1 MTPLTPETRAIVK
14 RCHED
19 AIKLAWPEG
28 WTLAKAVG
36 AKANGK
42 DATPQNFETALRQRM
57 IDELRSHTDR
67 GQNSH
72 TYFWERLFQAA
83 TPDDLAELIQ
93 EAKAAADKKEAE
105 TEQQEAAEKE
115 QETGH
120 ESRIAAVEDHLTG
133 QGDGRFGEPPE
144 EEQEPTDA
152 TSPETVGHAGKLLA
166 HYRGRSLGV
175 EARKPDSDE
184 HAMTTPDPDKSGA
197 ARVTTY
203 GPRGVRGHSHHET
216 PGDAVM
222 HMAAA
227 GFTEPAPGS
236 YAEHSESPDW
246 DWHHQATHAAS
257 TANGLRAAGQQ
268 DAADDHES
276 QFYGDNPHPAASQQR
291 RGERQGADEP
301 SHGAE
306 LDGAVE
312 QEATDTVES
321 RT

>member
-1 MTPLTPETRAIVK
+1 MTPLTPETQAIVK
-14 RCHED
+14 CCHED
-19 AIKLAWPEG
+19 AIRMAWPVG
-28 WTLAKAVG
+28 CTLAKAVG
-36 AKANGK
+36 AGKNGK
-42 DATPQNFETALRQRM
+42 DAPQNFETALRQRM

-67 GQNSH
+67 GQTSH

-105 TEQQEAAEKE
+105 TKEQEAAEKE

-133 QGDGRFGEPPE
+133 QGDGRFGSPPE

-152 TSPETVGHAGKLLA
+152 ASPETVGRVGTLLA

-175 EARKPDSDE
+175 EAKKPDSDE
-184 HAMTTPDPDKSGA
+184 HAMTTPNPDKPGA

-203 GPRGVRGHSHHET
+203 GPRGVRGHSHHDT
-216 PGDAVM
+216 PRAAVM

-236 YAEHSESPDW
+236 YAEHTNGAEW
-246 DWHHQATHAAS
+246 NWHH
-257 TANGLRAAGQQ
+257 
-268 DAADDHES
+268 DAAIALSQGNAYRRDGDERMADQYEG
-276 QFYGDNPHPAASQQR
+276 QFYAANPHPGAAQQR
-291 RGERQGADEP
+291 RAERQDGETTDR
-301 SHGAE
+301 HGAE
-306 LDGAVE
+306 LDE
-312 QEATDTVES
+312 QVES
-321 RT
+321 VA